1 MKDSSGY
8 LIFQSGSNKFGIKL
22 EEVEKVEK
30 AVLLESI
37 TPMPEFVKGILNY
50 HGELLPVINLM
61 KIFEPREREDELS
74 DLILIVNTAK
84 RRQAIWIERVI
95 DVVSREEED
104 IKDAQKFFIGLDY
117 VKGVFKYSDQ
127 TVILSDID
135 KLLSDSELRKLKKVM
150 DLVD

>member
-1 MKDSSGY
+1 
-8 LIFQSGSNKFGIKL
+8 
-22 EEVEKVEK
+22 
-30 AVLLESI
+30 
-37 TPMPEFVKGILNY
+37 
-50 HGELLPVINLM
+50 M